1 VKGIVRDAHQQPVSN
16 VTVTLQ
22 PASPSPAQTTR
33 TDIKGLF
40 AFTSLSPGNYVISA
54 QNPALQA
61 ARLGPLS
68 LAEHETKT
76 VALTLTSSATS
87 KMPAEFYDEPTFKV
101 AGVSENTGAGVHG
114 SDSAMRNADALSK
127 ATASLHKDPVG
138 TASPN
143 TSASDR
149 AQQAH
154 QLQQKIAAH
163 DEPDLHNQLA
173 HLDEGSG
180 RPLEALQEFQRAADM
195 DPSEKNLFDWGTE
208 LLVHRA
214 AEPAAEVFSKGNRL
228 YPSSVRMLTG
238 LAVAEYARGAYD
250 AAVNRLCQAS
260 DLDPRNPVPYTFL
273 GRMESAEVKRSP
285 NALAKLARF
294 ADLYP
299 NDASANFYYAVALW
313 NQPNT
318 QADPESRAQVER
330 LLQKSITLDPKFAVA
345 YLQLGILAA
354 SSQNLPAAASA
365 FEKAIALDPNLQE
378 AHYRLAQT
386 YRRMGEDAKAQ
397 RELETY
403 QRLMDSADEAAK
415 RDRKIVQQFIYESNT
430 PAPAPSGQ
438 PSDH

>member
-1 VKGIVRDAHQQPVSN
+1 
-16 VTVTLQ
+16 
-22 PASPSPAQTTR
+22 
-33 TDIKGLF
+33 
-40 AFTSLSPGNYVISA
+40 
-54 QNPALQA
+54 
-61 ARLGPLS
+61 
-68 LAEHETKT
+68 
-76 VALTLTSSATS
+76 
-87 KMPAEFYDEPTFKV
+87 
-101 AGVSENTGAGVHG
+101 
-114 SDSAMRNADALSK
+114 
-127 ATASLHKDPVG
+127 
-138 TASPN
+138 
-143 TSASDR
+143 
-149 AQQAH
+149 
-154 QLQQKIAAH
+154 
-163 DEPDLHNQLA
+163 
-173 HLDEGSG
+173 
-180 RPLEALQEFQRAADM
+180 
-195 DPSEKNLFDWGTE
+195 
-208 LLVHRA
+208 
-214 AEPAAEVFSKGNRL
+214 
-228 YPSSVRMLTG
+228 
-238 LAVAEYARGAYD
+238 
-250 AAVNRLCQAS
+250 
-260 DLDPRNPVPYTFL
+260 
-273 GRMESAEVKRSP
+273 MESAEVKRSP
-285 NALAKLARF
+285 DALAKLARF

-354 SSQNLPAAASA
+354 SGQNLPAAASA